1 MTNEF
6 KDFNKNWHFYP
17 KHKFCISSD
26 FSLEDHK
33 MLHYECS
40 GNLIKYCFCLICKK
54 AIKLPFLGCYLDH
67 WHCMNLYYL
76 SFFSFFFFFCELIV
90 TRKSSLFHLVSYC
103 IFGLSFNMVSAL
115 REEKLRNSEETDKSK
130 GLQEA
135 DSDMIKHQ

>member
-26 FSLEDHK
+26 FSLEEHK

-76 SFFSFFFFFCELIV
+76 SFFSFFFFLRTNSYKKIFSFPLGELLHFW
-90 TRKSSLFHLVSYC
+90 SLLQY
-103 IFGLSFNMVSAL
+103 GLSSEGRKV
-115 REEKLRNSEETDKSK
+115 EKLGGDR
-130 GLQEA
+130 QEQGVA
-135 DSDMIKHQ
+135 RGR